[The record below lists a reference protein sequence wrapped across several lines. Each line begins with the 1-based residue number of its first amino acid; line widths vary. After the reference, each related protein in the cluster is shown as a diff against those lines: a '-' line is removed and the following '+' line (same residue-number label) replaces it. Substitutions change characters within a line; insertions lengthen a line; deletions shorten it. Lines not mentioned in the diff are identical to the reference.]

1 MSLSRG
7 TVLALNRR
15 RHLAVVGVDTGDYSV
30 LGWLRGQGPEFNDV
44 LCGRLDLPGSQ
55 DLYNETRCEWIH
67 VELRRC
73 GCSFDDAVRE
83 AR

>member
-1 MSLSRG
+1 MALARG

-15 RHLAVVGVDTGDYSV
+15 RHLAVVGVDSGEYSV
-30 LGWLRGQGPEFNDV
+30 LGWLRGRGPDFADV
-44 LCGRLDLPGSQ
+44 LRGHLDLPGSQ
-55 DLYNETRCEWIH
+55 DLYNETRCEWLN

-83 AR
+83 TG

>member
-1 MSLSRG
+1 MSLARG

-15 RHLAVVGVDTGDYSV
+15 RHLAVVGVDSGEYSV

-44 LCGRLDLPGSQ
+44 LRGRLDLPGSQ
-55 DLYNETRCEWIH
+55 DLYNETRCEWFS

-73 GCSFDDAVRE
+73 GCSFADAVRE
-83 AR
+83 AG